1 MCTLQYSGHQD
12 GTELNLEMQVPPSST
27 LRSEEQTPNPPNGS
41 DLNGSSVLHR
51 AWLRVR
57 TQSPTEKPG
66 AEAATVGELLSI
78 FKSF

>member
-27 LRSEEQTPNPPNGS
+27 LRSEEQTPNPPSGS
-41 DLNGSSVLHR
+41 DLNSSSVL
-51 AWLRVR
+51 LRVR
-57 TQSPTEKPG
+57 TQSPTEKAG
-66 AEAATVGELLSI
+66 AEAATVDELLSI